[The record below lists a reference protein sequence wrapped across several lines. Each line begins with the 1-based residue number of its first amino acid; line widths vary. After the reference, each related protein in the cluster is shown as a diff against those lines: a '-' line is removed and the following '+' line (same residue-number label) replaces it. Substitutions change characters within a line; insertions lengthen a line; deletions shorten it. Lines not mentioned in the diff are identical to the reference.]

1 MRVVQAIKLDLADRS
16 AQASLVILMTA
27 DRWLKNR
34 SAANLQQ
41 RNFAV
46 RHEVASLSWP
56 LAHDKTRQKA
66 RDGTTKAWRYG
77 ARHAQKLPDYNAQN

>member
-1 MRVVQAIKLDLADRS
+1 MRVQAIKLDLADRS

-27 DRWLKNR
+27 DRWLQNR

-46 RHEVASLSWP
+46 RHEVASLSLP
-56 LAHDKTRQKA
+56 VARDKTRQKA
-66 RDGTTKAWRYG
+66 VHTHFG
-77 ARHAQKLPDYNAQN
+77 